1 MRRFLFLFVFLFLLI
16 SLIHN
21 VMDYQNSIG
30 FYALTKKNLDKAIE
44 QNKELKIKK
53 LVNSSSFEIEK
64 NLRDKQNLSRENEVV
79 IIVPQPSPSP
89 VPLVTP
95 PVPVFQQWLQVFF

>member
-1 MRRFLFLFVFLFLLI
+1 
-16 SLIHN
+16 
-21 VMDYQNSIG
+21 MDYQNSVG
-30 FYALTKKNLDKAIE
+30 FYSLTKKNLDKAIA

-79 IIVPQPSPSP
+79 IIVPQPSPFP
-89 VPLVTP
+89 TP
-95 PVPVFQQWLQVFF
+95 TIFVPVPVYRQWIQVFF